1 MRFPEFKADGDL
13 FTYRGRVFRWIEK
26 PSFEGGGM
34 WCSEGSSYANDT
46 TIEQSP
52 LWKDVVEK
60 PDPIMDLGWQWN
72 VDGQTVTIRTRRLG
86 GKPWHLENGEL
97 GVDLEER
104 KLYMGVINGYVPIGG
119 GSGGSGGGD
128 GSGKPVHI
136 AGFAP
141 NPGDTEKGDLWY
153 CTSTNEGLYV
163 FDGSVWFSTDVFP
176 DHIAHHPRF
185 LQE

>member
-1 MRFPEFKADGDL
+1 
-13 FTYRGRVFRWIEK
+13 
-26 PSFEGGGM
+26 M

-72 VDGQTVTIRTRRLG
+72 VDGQTVTIRTKRLG
-86 GKPWHLENGEL
+86 EKPWYLVNGEL

-119 GSGGSGGGD
+119 SGGSGDGA

-136 AGFAP
+136 AGYAP
-141 NPGDTEKGDLWY
+141 NPGATKKGDLWY